1 MFGVEGRKD
10 LVGKPDQSTVALPKT
25 VMSGIEKTPA
35 VCGGDA
41 CIARSRVPVWSLA
54 QARDLGLADE
64 ALLDQYPTLT
74 QADLDAAW
82 AYAAANPAEITSAIR
97 DNEEA

>member
-1 MFGVEGRKD
+1 
-10 LVGKPDQSTVALPKT
+10 
-25 VMSGIEKTPA
+25 MSGIEKTPA

-74 QADLDAAW
+74 QADLDAA
-82 AYAAANPAEITSAIR
+82 
-97 DNEEA
+97 